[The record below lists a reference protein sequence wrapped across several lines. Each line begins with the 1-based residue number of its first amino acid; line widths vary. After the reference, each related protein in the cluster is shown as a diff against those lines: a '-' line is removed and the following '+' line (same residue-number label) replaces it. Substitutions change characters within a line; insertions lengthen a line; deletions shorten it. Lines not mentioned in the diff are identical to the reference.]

1 MELLREKQVVDIKIT
16 LEIGCF
22 QIFWEK
28 LRTAFKAE
36 LHTRI
41 SLLRSYSVQFS
52 SVAQSCLTL
61 CDPMDCSSLPGSSV
75 HGDSPG
81 KKTAVGSR
89 WSSQPWIEP
98 RSPALQV
105 DSLPSEPPGKPKNT
119 GEDSLSL
126 LQGIFPTQES
136 NWGLL
141 LSSAG
146 GFFTSWATR
155 EVQYWSVAMIKCLNF
170 N

>member
-1 MELLREKQVVDIKIT
+1 MELLREKWVVDIKIT
-16 LEIGCF
+16 LETGCL
-22 QIFWEK
+22 QIFSEK
-28 LRTAFKAE
+28 LRTTFKAE
-36 LHTRI
+36 RYTSI

-52 SVAQSCLTL
+52 RSVVSDFLRPHGLQQSTRLL
-61 CDPMDCSSLPGSSV
+61 CPWGF
-75 HGDSPG
+75 
-81 KKTAVGSR
+81 
-89 WSSQPWIEP
+89 SSQENWSGFPCPPPGDLPNPQIDP
-98 RSPALQV
+98 RCPALQV

-141 LSSAG
+141 LLSSAS

-155 EVQYWSVAMIKCLNF
+155 EVHI
-170 N
+170 